1 MKKLLVLL
9 LLTTPASAQVYF
21 SSPPVTLSKFFVPSA
36 NDLMQ
41 NFNRFISDGNT
52 AFNLFATQIAA
63 IGAGV
68 TPAHAVV
75 GFNLGACPTGW
86 STAAYMAGNFPMVTN
101 GSPAVGTLTQDEIVD
116 HGHTAPGTFVTSVSV
131 GSTQDSFAGA
141 VNPATSTTAGTV
153 GAVNSPQTRTG
164 TETRPVNI
172 ALLYCEKN

>member
-1 MKKLLVLL
+1 MKKLLALL

-21 SSPPVTLSKFFVPSA
+21 SSPPVTLSRFFVPTA

-52 AFNLFATQIAA
+52 TFNAFAAQIAA

-75 GFNLGACPTGW
+75 GFNLGACPIGW
-86 STAAYMAGNFPMVTN
+86 STASYMAGNFPMVTN
-101 GSPAVGTLTQDEIVD
+101 GSPAVGTFTQDEIVD

-131 GSTQDSFAGA
+131 GSVLDGFAGSVA
-141 VNPATSTTAGTV
+141 PATNTTNGTV
-153 GAVNSPQTRTG
+153 GAINSSQTRTG